1 MKKLLGIVV
10 LGLLL
15 SGCFAEMKTKYRQ
28 DIYNAFNEKNCDMSS
43 LWYAYAWEPGVPM
56 QAVVECYKKKPVYR
70 LCTEWDFVYVQ
81 FMDDQERLTKLRSAI
96 SKALIAKNED
106 PLKCRN
112 PNNDNKVKLEKELQ
126 KAKRR
131 AAAAEAE
138 AAEAKAASQQR
149 SCTSVKTL
157 NPSGVVYWKKVCN

>member
-1 MKKLLGIVV
+1 MV

-15 SGCFAEMKTKYRQ
+15 SGCFAEMKAKYRQ
-28 DIYNAFNEKNCDMSS
+28 DVYNAFNEKNCDMSS

-112 PNNDNKVKLEKELQ
+112 SNNDNKVKLEKELK
-126 KAKRR
+126 KAKAE
-131 AAAAEAE
+131 AAAAKAKTVYIEPTCWYE
-138 AAEAKAASQQR
+138 TYTNINGAKASR
-149 SCTSVKTL
+149 
-157 NPSGVVYWKKVCN
+157 KVCK